1 MLSRRGAE
9 RRLAQTKR
17 KTMSVNYTVDRKVSV
32 DAPATAVYERIA
44 DFHRWRGVA
53 Q

>member
-1 MLSRRGAE
+1 
-9 RRLAQTKR
+9 
-17 KTMSVNYTVDRKVSV
+17 MSVTYTIERKVSV

-44 DFHRWRGVA
+44 DLDRWRGVA